1 MLRSDQNADPDHEK
15 NGREQSSMAVCCLRM
30 VTSPDEAE
38 RFAQAQGV
46 NTSTAARKPGY
57 TPGFLFDSFG
67 SGSVQTAPASACR
80 SGLRAYAGDETA
92 AGSSVS
98 DQLTNI
104 LRPAGAGRKTG
115 FAQFLQ
121 EWINRAGEQDPRTW
135 PPDFHSPPE
144 SRRRCPSR
152 TFPFALQLP
161 HTFRRLG
168 CGP

>member
-115 FAQFLQ
+115 FTFSTCRNGSTEQGSRIPVLGHQIFIVLQ
-121 EWINRAGEQDPRTW
+121 NPVGDVPAVVCLLPYSILI
-135 PPDFHSPPE
+135 
-144 SRRRCPSR
+144 
-152 TFPFALQLP
+152 PFDD
-161 HTFRRLG
+161 
-168 CGP
+168 